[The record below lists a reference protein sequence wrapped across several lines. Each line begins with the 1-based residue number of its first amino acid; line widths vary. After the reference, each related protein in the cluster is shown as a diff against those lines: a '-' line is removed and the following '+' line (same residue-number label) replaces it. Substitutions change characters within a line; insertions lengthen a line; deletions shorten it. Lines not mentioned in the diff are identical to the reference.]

1 MKLIIVESPTKEK
14 TISKFLNKDSV
25 NKNDKYIVK
34 SSYGHVRDLP
44 KNNLGVDEKNNFKPY
59 YIVLPKAKKVI
70 SELKKLAQQ
79 AKDIYLATD
88 YDREG
93 ESIAW
98 HLVNVLGLDIN
109 KVLRITFH
117 EITERAIID
126 ALQNPRKIDM
136 NLVNSQ
142 QARRIIDRLVGYK
155 ISPLLW
161 KKISNRLSAGRVQ
174 SVALK
179 FIYDRE
185 VEIEKF
191 VPQEY
196 WTIECEFYKEESNI
210 LKTKLT
216 HINGKKLDKLD
227 IKTKDESE
235 KIVEEVKSIGFGKI
249 LDIKKE
255 KKHKTPPEP
264 YITSTLQQEASW
276 KLKFSPSKTMFIA
289 QSLYEGVDLGNN
301 ERVGLITYMRT
312 DSVYVSPYAVEEL
325 RNYIK
330 EKFTDKYLSD
340 EIRKYKTKIK
350 NAQEAHEA
358 IRPTSVYR
366 EPDQIK
372 KYLTSDQYKI
382 YKLIWQR
389 FVSTQMKDL
398 EYEHIIVKIDVGNK
412 YIFESEI
419 KNLLF
424 DGYTKIYPEE
434 QKEETNISFEIN
446 KTETLKVAN
455 CINKQ
460 HFTEPPSRYTEAS
473 LIKELEK
480 NGIGRPSTY
489 ATIVDTLKFRGYV
502 QLKERKFY
510 ITSLG
515 KEVVE
520 LLSKYF
526 QDIVSNSYTANVEK
540 LLDKISQGKENWIKV
555 VETFY
560 KPLITQLKKAME
572 EIKSKNEVV
581 SDQTCTLCGGR
592 LILRTSKYGKFL
604 SCEKFPKCKFKVN
617 NYEKSKG
624 STESTT
630 NTADISKNT

>member
-14 TISKFLNKDSV
+14 TIFKFLNKQSSSS
-25 NKNDKYIVK
+25 NKEYIVK

-44 KNNLGVDEKNNFKPY
+44 KNNLGIDEKNSFKPY
-59 YIVLPKAKKVI
+59 YVVLPKSKKVI
-70 SELKKLAQQ
+70 SELKKFVQQ
-79 AKDIYLATD
+79 AQEIYLATD

-98 HLVNVLGLDIN
+98 HLVNVLGLDID

-117 EITERAIID
+117 EITERAIIE
-126 ALQNPRKIDM
+126 ALNNPRKIDM
-136 NLVNSQ
+136 NLVNAQ

-161 KKISNRLSAGRVQ
+161 KKITNRLSAGRVQ

-185 VEIEKF
+185 LEIKKF

-196 WTIECEFYKEESNI
+196 WTIECEFHRDKNHLLE
-210 LKTKLT
+210 TKLT

-227 IKTKDESE
+227 IKTKDEAE
-235 KIVEEVKSIGFGKI
+235 KIIEEVKNVGFGKI
-249 LDIKKE
+249 LSIKREE
-255 KKHKTPPEP
+255 KYKSPPEP

-276 KLKFSPSKTMFIA
+276 KLKFSPSKTMLIA

-312 DSVYVSPYAVEEL
+312 DSVYVSPYAIDEL
-325 RNYIK
+325 RQYIK
-330 EKFTDKYLSD
+330 EKFSEQYLSED
-340 EIRKYKTKIK
+340 IRKYKTKVK

-366 EPDQIK
+366 EPEQIK
-372 KYLTSDQYKI
+372 KYLTQDQYKL

-389 FVSTQMKDL
+389 FVATQMKDL
-398 EYEHIIVKIDVGNK
+398 KYENIIVKIDVNNK
-412 YIFESEI
+412 FMFESNI
-419 KNLLF
+419 KKILF

-434 QKEETNISFEIN
+434 QKEETKKFFEVNQDEI
-446 KTETLKVAN
+446 LKVGS
-455 CINKQ
+455 CISKQ
-460 HFTEPPSRYTEAS
+460 HFTEPPQRYTEAS

-489 ATIVDTLKFRGYV
+489 ATIVDTLKLRGYV

-515 KEVVE
+515 KEVIE

-526 QDIVSNSYTANVEK
+526 PDIIDKSYTANIEK
-540 LLDKISQGKENWIKV
+540 LLDKISQGKEDWVKV
-555 VETFY
+555 VSLFY
-560 KPLITQLKKAME
+560 NPLLKQLKRAME
-572 EIKSKNEVV
+572 EVKPKNEVV
-581 SDQTCTLCGGR
+581 SDQRCQLCGGR
-592 LILRTSKYGKFL
+592 LIVRTSRYGKFL
-604 SCEKFPKCKFKVN
+604 SCENFPKCKFKIN
-617 NYEKSKG
+617 NYEKSGIK
-624 STESTT
+624 TEPTT
-630 NTADISKNT
+630 NNSDISKIT